1 MQPWISTYNASLHGP
16 SMSLYEDN
24 CIYGAQFAALNL
36 TLISILQVVWVPFST
51 KPIFVGVIGL
61 NRSPLM

>member
-1 MQPWISTYNASLHGP
+1 
-16 SMSLYEDN
+16 MSLYEDN
-24 CIYGAQFAALNL
+24 CIHGAQFAALNL